1 MTIKLPTVSVENYLE
16 RIDYQG
22 SLTPN
27 LSTLNQLHLAH
38 LLAVPF
44 ENLDIS
50 LSRPI
55 SLELPAIL
63 HKIVTL
69 NRGGFCYELNI
80 AFAWLITEIGFPVE
94 LLSASTFDGKS
105 LGPEFDHMLLMVE
118 TGHTVFADVGFG
130 DSFLLPIFPAH
141 QPAFQLDRYYR
152 LESDGNR
159 WLLEQRFET
168 GGWKSL
174 YIFDL
179 KSHPVSHFEAMCD
192 YHQTSKLSNF
202 TRKTICSRATER
214 GRVTYTN
221 GRFILTEAEHRE
233 ESIVEN
239 KAMLDDILKQQFG
252 ISLDANDLQRLITVA
267 QNQKLPG

>member
-1 MTIKLPTVSVENYLE
+1 MTLVSVENYLQ

-38 LLAVPF
+38 LQTVPF

-50 LSRPI
+50 LNRLI

-63 HKIVTL
+63 HKIVNL
-69 NRGGFCYELNI
+69 HRGGFCYELNT
-80 AFAWLITEIGFPVE
+80 AFAWLIAEIGFPVE

-118 TGHTVFADVGFG
+118 TDHTVFADVGFG
-130 DSFLLPIFPAH
+130 DSFLLPVFPV
-141 QPAFQLDRYYR
+141 QKPTFQFDRYYR
-152 LESDGNR
+152 LESSGNR
-159 WLLEQRFET
+159 WLLQQRFET

-174 YIFDL
+174 YIFGL
-179 KSHPVSHFEAMCD
+179 KSHPVSDFEAMCD

-202 TRKTICSRATER
+202 TRKTICSRATEK
-214 GRVTYTN
+214 GRATYTN
-221 GRFILTEAEHRE
+221 GRFILTEAGNRE
-233 ESIVEN
+233 ETIVESEV
-239 KAMLDDILKQQFG
+239 MLNDILKQQFG
-252 ISLDANDLQRLITVA
+252 ISLDANDLQRLISVA
-267 QNQKLPG
+267 QIQRYSG